1 MYYIGVDLGGT
12 NIAVGLT
19 NEKWEILHKDSVKT
33 KADDPMAIT
42 KDMADLCKK
51 VCKDANVSMDEVHS
65 IGIGIPGSLNSKNGI
80 VVYSNNLSF
89 KNFPIVSE
97 LKKYL
102 DKDIYISND
111 ANVAALGE
119 AVAGAAKECESAVV
133 VTLGT
138 GVGGGIILNSKIW
151 EGHNS
156 IGAEVGHIVIEVD
169 GEQCSCGRKGCWE
182 AYSSATAL
190 IRDTKRAIEK
200 NPDSLMAKM
209 EKEDGK
215 VSGKTAFAAAKQGDK
230 AAQAVVD
237 KYIKYLAEGV
247 ANICNLIG
255 PEVILLGGGIS
266 HEGDA
271 LLKPLKEKVNTL
283 TYGNEMLK
291 HSEIKR
297 AALGNDAGIIG
308 AAALGK

>member
-12 NIAVGLT
+12 NIAVGIT
-19 NEKWEILHKDSVKT
+19 NEKWEIVHKDSVKT
-33 KADDPMAIT
+33 NVENSEQMV
-42 KDMADLCKK
+42 KDMTDLCKK
-51 VCKDANVSMDEVHS
+51 VCRDSGISLDEVKS
-65 IGIGIPGSLNSKNGI
+65 VGIGTPGSLDSKKGI
-80 VVYSNNLSF
+80 VVYANNLNM
-89 KNFPIVSE
+89 KNFPLVAE
-97 LKKYL
+97 FKKHL
-102 DKDIYISND
+102 DKDVYISND

-119 AVAGAAKECESAVV
+119 AVAGAAKGCESAVV

-156 IGAEVGHIVIEVD
+156 VGAELGHIVIEVD

-200 NPDSLMAKM
+200 HPDSLMAKM
-209 EKEDGK
+209 SAKDGK
-215 VSGKTAFAAAKQGDK
+215 VSGRTAFDAMRAGDEVAKT
-230 AAQAVVD
+230 VVD
-237 KYIKYLAEGV
+237 RYIRYLAEGI

-255 PEVILLGGGIS
+255 PEIILLGGGIS

-271 LLKPLKEKVNTL
+271 LIKPLKEQVYKL
-283 TYGNEMLK
+283 TYGGGLLK
-291 HSEIKR
+291 HADIKP

>member
-12 NIAVGLT
+12 NIAVGIT
-19 NEKWEILHKDSVKT
+19 NEKWEIVHKDSVKT
-33 KADDPMAIT
+33 NVENSEQMV
-42 KDMADLCKK
+42 KDMTDLCKK
-51 VCKDANVSMDEVHS
+51 VCKDSEIPLDEVKS
-65 IGIGIPGSLNSKNGI
+65 VGIGTPGSLDSKKGI
-80 VVYSNNLSF
+80 VVYANNLNM
-89 KNFPIVSE
+89 KNFPLVAE
-97 LKKYL
+97 FKKHL
-102 DKDIYISND
+102 DKPVYISND

-119 AVAGAAKECESAVV
+119 AVAGAAKGCESAVV

-156 IGAEVGHIVIEVD
+156 VGAELGHIVIEVD

-200 NPDSLMAKM
+200 HPDSLMAKM
-209 EKEDGK
+209 AAEDGK
-215 VSGKTAFAAAKQGDK
+215 VSGRTAFDAMRAGDEVAKT
-230 AAQAVVD
+230 VVD
-237 KYIKYLAEGV
+237 RYIRYLAEGI

-255 PEVILLGGGIS
+255 PEIILLGGGIS

-271 LLKPLKEKVNTL
+271 LIKPLKEQVYKL
-283 TYGNEMLK
+283 TYGGGLLK
-291 HSEIKR
+291 HADIKP